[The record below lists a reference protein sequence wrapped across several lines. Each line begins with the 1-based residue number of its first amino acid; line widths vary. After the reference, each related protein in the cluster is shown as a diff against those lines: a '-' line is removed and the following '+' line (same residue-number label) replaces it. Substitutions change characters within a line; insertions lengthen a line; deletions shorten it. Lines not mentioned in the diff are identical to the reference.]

1 MRKRAA
7 RIADASSRSEKISFQ
22 GGPTAMSEQANEYGP
37 VATRMIF
44 DNDDVR
50 VWEMDLAPGGVCG
63 LHHHTMDYVL
73 FILSGANVGAQ
84 SPGGRKMMPFPVKA
98 RATYFVP
105 AGGVESAHNMGDT
118 RFFEALFEL
127 KRPAKPGREKL
138 GFVGCEAVAGKEPEP
153 GTITILDNARVRVS
167 ETTLAPGGQSGVR
180 RWSHDTA
187 VYVAE
192 GGLVKIVECAGDGS
206 EHSLEESHSA
216 GRVLWF
222 SRGTHCGVVNVGTE
236 RYRQIAVELK

>member
-1 MRKRAA
+1 MN
-7 RIADASSRSEKISFQ
+7 
-22 GGPTAMSEQANEYGP
+22 EQASEYGP

-50 VWEMDLAPGGVCG
+50 VWEMDLAPGAVCG

-84 SPGGRKMMPFPVKA
+84 SPGGRKMMPFPVNA

-105 AGGVESAHNMGDT
+105 AGGIESAHNMGDT

-127 KRPAKPGREKL
+127 KRPAKPGRERL

-192 GGLVKIVECAGDGS
+192 GGPVKIVASSDGAD
-206 EHSLEESHSA
+206 ENAQEESLLA
-216 GRVLWF
+216 GLVLWL
-222 SRGTHCGVVNVGTE
+222 SKGTHRGLVNLGTQ
-236 RYRQIAVELK
+236 RYRQVAVELK

>member
-1 MRKRAA
+1 
-7 RIADASSRSEKISFQ
+7 
-22 GGPTAMSEQANEYGP
+22 MSEQASEYGP

-44 DNDDVR
+44 DNDGVR
-50 VWEMDLAPGGVCG
+50 VWEMDLAPGAVCG

-84 SPGGRKMMPFPVKA
+84 APGKSKMMPFPVKA

-105 AGGVESAHNMGDT
+105 AGGIESAHNMGDT

-138 GFVGCEAVAGKEPEP
+138 GFVGCEAVAGKDPEP

-167 ETTLAPGGQSGVR
+167 ETTLAPGGQTGVR

-192 GGLVKIVECAGDGS
+192 GGPVKIVERTDGAD
-206 EHSLEESHSA
+206 ENAREESLSA
-216 GRVLWF
+216 GPVLWF
-222 SRGTHCGVVNVGTE
+222 AKGAHRGFVTSEGNAIARSR
-236 RYRQIAVELK
+236 LS

>member
-1 MRKRAA
+1 
-7 RIADASSRSEKISFQ
+7 
-22 GGPTAMSEQANEYGP
+22 MSEQASEYGP

-63 LHHHTMDYVL
+63 LHHHKMDYVL
-73 FILSGANVGAQ
+73 FILSSANVGAQ
-84 SPGGRKMMPFPVKA
+84 SPDGRKMMPFPVKA

-105 AGGVESAHNMGDT
+105 AGGKESAHNMGDT

-192 GGLVKIVECAGDGS
+192 GGPVKLVERADGNENERS
-206 EHSLEESHSA
+206 REESIPA

-222 SRGTHCGVVNVGTE
+222 AKGTHRGVVNVGTQ
-236 RYRQIAVELK
+236 RYREVVVELE

>member
-1 MRKRAA
+1 
-7 RIADASSRSEKISFQ
+7 
-22 GGPTAMSEQANEYGP
+22 MSEQASEYGP

-50 VWEMDLAPGGVCG
+50 VWEMDLAPGAVCG

-84 SPGGRKMMPFPVKA
+84 SPGKSKMMPFPVKA

-105 AGGVESAHNMGDT
+105 AGGIESAHNMGDT

-167 ETTLAPGGQSGVR
+167 ETTLPPGGQTDVR
-180 RWSHDTA
+180 RRSHDTA

-192 GGLVKIVECAGDGS
+192 GGLLKIVEHADDTD
-206 EHSLEESHSA
+206 ERTREESLSA
-216 GRVLWF
+216 GSVLWLTK
-222 SRGTHCGVVNVGTE
+222 GTHRGLVNVGTQ
-236 RYRQIAVELK
+236 RYRQIGVELK

>member
-1 MRKRAA
+1 M
-7 RIADASSRSEKISFQ
+7 SSN
-22 GGPTAMSEQANEYGP
+22 ANEYGP

-105 AGGVESAHNMGDT
+105 AGGIESAHNLGAT

-127 KRPAKPGREKL
+127 KRAAKPGREKL

-153 GTITILDNARVRVS
+153 GSITILDNARVRVS

-192 GGLVKIVECAGDGS
+192 GGPVKLVERGAEG
-206 EHSLEESHSA
+206 EERTRAEVFPA
-216 GRVLWF
+216 GRVLWLGKGTD
-222 SRGTHCGVVNVGTE
+222 RGVINTGGECF
-236 RYRQIAVELK
+236 RQINVELK

>member
-1 MRKRAA
+1 M
-7 RIADASSRSEKISFQ
+7 EHTQ
-22 GGPTAMSEQANEYGP
+22 EYGP

-50 VWEMDLAPGGVCG
+50 VWEMDLAPGAVCG

-84 SPGGRKMMPFPVKA
+84 SPAGRKMMPFPVKA

-105 AGGVESAHNMGDT
+105 AGGIESAHNMGDT

-138 GFVGCEAVAGKEPEP
+138 GFVGCEAVAGKTPEP

-167 ETTLAPGGQSGVR
+167 ETTLAPGDKSEVR

-192 GGLVKIVECAGDGS
+192 GGPVKVVEHAGDGN
-206 EHSLEESHSA
+206 EHSREESLSA
-216 GRVLWF
+216 GAVLWL
-222 SRGTHCGVVNVGTE
+222 RKGTHRGLVNAGTQ

>member
-1 MRKRAA
+1 
-7 RIADASSRSEKISFQ
+7 
-22 GGPTAMSEQANEYGP
+22 MSEHTEEYGP
-37 VATRMIF
+37 VATRMLF
-44 DNDDVR
+44 DNDAVR
-50 VWEMDLAPGGVCG
+50 VWEMDLAPGEVCG

-105 AGGVESAHNMGDT
+105 AGGKESAHNMGDT

-138 GFVGCEAVAGKEPEP
+138 GFVGCEAVAGKDPEP

-167 ETTLAPGGQSGVR
+167 ETTLAPGGESGVR

-192 GGLVKIVECAGDGS
+192 GGPVKLVERTDDGVERSREQSLAAG
-206 EHSLEESHSA
+206 A
-216 GRVLWF
+216 VLWF
-222 SRGTHCGVVNVGTE
+222 PKGTYRGLVNLGTQ
-236 RYRQIAVELK
+236 RHRQVAVELK

>member
-1 MRKRAA
+1 
-7 RIADASSRSEKISFQ
+7 
-22 GGPTAMSEQANEYGP
+22 MSEQANEYGP

-44 DNDDVR
+44 DNDEMR
-50 VWEMDLAPGGVCG
+50 VWEMALAPGAVCG
-63 LHHHTMDYVL
+63 LHRHTMDYVL

-84 SPGGRKMMPFPVKA
+84 SPGARKMMPFPVKA

-105 AGGVESAHNMGDT
+105 AGGIESAHNMGDT

-127 KRPAKPGREKL
+127 KRPAKPGRDKL

-153 GTITILDNARVRVS
+153 GTITILDNARVRVT
-167 ETTLAPGGQSGVR
+167 ETTLAPGGQTGVR

-192 GGLVKIVECAGDGS
+192 AGAVKIVERAGDS
-206 EHSLEESHSA
+206 DERSREESLPPGA
-216 GRVLWF
+216 VLWF
-222 SRGTHCGVVNVGTE
+222 AKGTHRGLVNIGTE
-236 RYRQIAVELK
+236 RYRQVAVEIK

>member
-1 MRKRAA
+1 
-7 RIADASSRSEKISFQ
+7 
-22 GGPTAMSEQANEYGP
+22 MSEQANEYGP

-50 VWEMDLAPGGVCG
+50 VWEMTSRPVRLRPASSYDG
-63 LHHHTMDYVL
+63 LRALHP
-73 FILSGANVGAQ
+73 VGRERRRAVARR
-84 SPGGRKMMPFPVKA
+84 RKMMPFPSR
-98 RATYFVP
+98 RAPRILFRRRI
-105 AGGVESAHNMGDT
+105 ESAHNMGDT

-138 GFVGCEAVAGKEPEP
+138 GFVGCEASRQGARARH
-153 GTITILDNARVRVS
+153 ITILDNARVRVS
-167 ETTLAPGGQSGVR
+167 EITLAPGGQSGVR

-192 GGLVKIVECAGDGS
+192 GGPVKIVGAAGDGDERS
-206 EHSLEESHSA
+206 REESFPA

-222 SRGTHCGVVNVGTE
+222 AKGTNCGVVNVGTQ
-236 RYRQIAVELK
+236 RYRQVAVELK

>member
-1 MRKRAA
+1 
-7 RIADASSRSEKISFQ
+7 
-22 GGPTAMSEQANEYGP
+22 MSEQASEYGP

-50 VWEMDLAPGGVCG
+50 VWEMDLAPGAVCG

-73 FILSGANVGAQ
+73 FILSSANVGAQ

-105 AGGVESAHNMGDT
+105 AGGIESAHNMGDT

-138 GFVGCEAVAGKEPEP
+138 GFVGCEAVAGKTPEP

-167 ETTLAPGGQSGVR
+167 ETTLAPGGHSEMR

-192 GGLVKIVECAGDGS
+192 GGPVKVVEHSGDGN
-206 EHSLEESHSA
+206 EHSREESLSA
-216 GRVLWF
+216 GAVLWL
-222 SRGTHCGVVNVGTE
+222 RKGTHRGLVNAGTQ

>member
-1 MRKRAA
+1 MN
-7 RIADASSRSEKISFQ
+7 
-22 GGPTAMSEQANEYGP
+22 EQTSGYGP

-50 VWEMDLAPGGVCG
+50 VWEMDLAPGAVCG

-105 AGGVESAHNMGDT
+105 SGGIQSAHNMGDT
-118 RFFEALFEL
+118 RFFEALFVI

-138 GFVGCEAVAGKEPEP
+138 GFVGCEAVAGKEP
-153 GTITILDNARVRVS
+153 GARHN
-167 ETTLAPGGQSGVR
+167 
-180 RWSHDTA
+180 HDSRQRA
-187 VYVAE
+187 RPRFRNHA
-192 GGLVKIVECAGDGS
+192 CAGR
-206 EHSLEESHSA
+206 A
-216 GRVLWF
+216 
-222 SRGTHCGVVNVGTE
+222 E
-236 RYRQIAVELK
+236 RRAPMVA

>member
-1 MRKRAA
+1 
-7 RIADASSRSEKISFQ
+7 
-22 GGPTAMSEQANEYGP
+22 MSEHTEEYGP
-37 VATRMIF
+37 VATRMLF
-44 DNDDVR
+44 DNDAVR
-50 VWEMDLAPGGVCG
+50 VWEMDLAPGEVCG

-105 AGGVESAHNMGDT
+105 AGGKESAHNMGDT

-127 KRPAKPGREKL
+127 KQPAKPGREKL
-138 GFVGCEAVAGKEPEP
+138 GFVGCEAVAGKEPDP

-167 ETTLAPGGQSGVR
+167 ETTLAPGGESAVR

-192 GGLVKIVECAGDGS
+192 GGKVKLVERTDDGVERSREQSLPAG
-206 EHSLEESHSA
+206 A
-216 GRVLWF
+216 VLWF
-222 SRGTHCGVVNVGTE
+222 PKGTLGGSSIWARNAID
-236 RYRQIAVELK
+236 RSQSS

>member
-1 MRKRAA
+1 
-7 RIADASSRSEKISFQ
+7 
-22 GGPTAMSEQANEYGP
+22 MSEQANEYGP

-44 DNDDVR
+44 DSDDVR

-105 AGGVESAHNMGDT
+105 AGGIESAHNMGGT

-167 ETTLAPGGQSGVR
+167 ETTLAPGGESGVH

-192 GGLVKIVECAGDGS
+192 GGAVNVLESSSDGAERAHKETFAAG
-206 EHSLEESHSA
+206 H
-216 GRVLWF
+216 VLWF
-222 SRGTHCGVVNVGTE
+222 GKGMNRGLVNVGTQ
-236 RYRQIAVELK
+236 RYRQVAVELK

>member
-1 MRKRAA
+1 
-7 RIADASSRSEKISFQ
+7 
-22 GGPTAMSEQANEYGP
+22 MSEQASEYGP

-50 VWEMDLAPGGVCG
+50 VWEMDLAPGAVCG

-73 FILSGANVGAQ
+73 FILSSANVGAQ
-84 SPGGRKMMPFPVKA
+84 SPTGRKMIPFPVRS

-105 AGGVESAHNMGDT
+105 AGGIESAHNMGDT

-138 GFVGCEAVAGKEPEP
+138 GFVGCEAVAGKTPEP

-167 ETTLAPGGQSGVR
+167 EITLAPGGETGVR
-180 RWSHDTA
+180 RWSHATA

-192 GGLVKIVECAGDGS
+192 GGPVKLIERVGEGN
-206 EHSLEESHSA
+206 ERPREESLSA
-216 GRVLWF
+216 GTVLWF
-222 SRGTHCGVVNVGTE
+222 AKGTHNGSLNVGTE

>member
-1 MRKRAA
+1 
-7 RIADASSRSEKISFQ
+7 
-22 GGPTAMSEQANEYGP
+22 MSANANTEYGP

-50 VWEMDLAPGGVCG
+50 VWEMDLAPGAVCG

-84 SPGGRKMMPFPVKA
+84 SPGGRKMMPFPVNA

-105 AGGVESAHNMGDT
+105 AGGIESAHNMGDT

-138 GFVGCEAVAGKEPEP
+138 GFVGCEAVAGKEPEA

-167 ETTLAPGGQSGVR
+167 ETTLAPGGQSEVR

-187 VYVAE
+187 IYVAE
-192 GGLVKIVECAGDGS
+192 GGPVKLVEVGAGNVE
-206 EHSLEESHSA
+206 HIREEAFST
-216 GRVLWF
+216 GQVLWF
-222 SRGTHCGVVNVGTE
+222 GRGSHRGIINTGGGRFRQVN
-236 RYRQIAVELK
+236 VELK

>member
-1 MRKRAA
+1 
-7 RIADASSRSEKISFQ
+7 
-22 GGPTAMSEQANEYGP
+22 MSAQTSEYGP

-73 FILSGANVGAQ
+73 FILSSANVGAQ
-84 SPGGRKMMPFPVKA
+84 SVGGRKMMPFPVKA

-105 AGGVESAHNMGDT
+105 AGGIESAHNMGDT

-138 GFVGCEAVAGKEPEP
+138 GFVGCEAVAGKAPES

-167 ETTLAPGGQSGVR
+167 ETTLAPNGQTGVR

-192 GGLVKIVECAGDGS
+192 GGPVRVVEHAGDDK
-206 EHSLEESHSA
+206 EHSREESLSA
-216 GRVLWF
+216 GSVLWW
-222 SRGTHCGVVNVGTE
+222 SKGTHRGFVNVGTQ

>member
-1 MRKRAA
+1 
-7 RIADASSRSEKISFQ
+7 
-22 GGPTAMSEQANEYGP
+22 MSEHAEEYGP

-50 VWEMDLAPGGVCG
+50 VWEMDLAPGAVCG

-73 FILSGANVGAQ
+73 FILSSANVGAH

-105 AGGVESAHNMGDT
+105 AGGIEAAHNMGDT

-138 GFVGCEAVAGKEPEP
+138 GFTGCEAVAGKEPEP
-153 GTITILDNARVRVS
+153 GTITILDNPRVRVS
-167 ETTLAPGGQSGVR
+167 ETTLAPGGHSGLR

-187 VYVAE
+187 VYIAE
-192 GGLVKIVECAGDGS
+192 GGPVKIVERVGDTTDGNNERS
-206 EHSLEESHSA
+206 REESLSA
-216 GRVLWF
+216 GAVLWF
-222 SRGTHCGVVNVGTE
+222 AKGSHRGFVNVGTQ

>member
-1 MRKRAA
+1 M
-7 RIADASSRSEKISFQ
+7 SEKAS
-22 GGPTAMSEQANEYGP
+22 EYGP

-50 VWEMDLAPGGVCG
+50 VWEMDLAPGAVCG

-105 AGGVESAHNMGDT
+105 AGGIESAHNMGDT

-167 ETTLAPGGQSGVR
+167 ETTLAPGGQSATR

-192 GGLVKIVECAGDGS
+192 GGPVKIVERVGEGEERS
-206 EHSLEESHSA
+206 REESISA
-216 GRVLWF
+216 GAVLWF
-222 SRGTHCGVVNVGTE
+222 ERGTHRGLVNIGTQ
-236 RYRQIAVELK
+236 RYRQVAVELK

>member
-1 MRKRAA
+1 M
-7 RIADASSRSEKISFQ
+7 EHTQ
-22 GGPTAMSEQANEYGP
+22 EYGP

-50 VWEMDLAPGGVCG
+50 VWEMDLAAGAICG

-84 SPGGRKMMPFPVKA
+84 APGGRKMTPFPVKA

-105 AGGVESAHNMGDT
+105 AGGIESAHNMGDT

-138 GFVGCEAVAGKEPEP
+138 GFVGCEAVAGKTPEP

-167 ETTLAPGGQSGVR
+167 ETTLAPGDKSEVR

-192 GGLVKIVECAGDGS
+192 GGPVKIVERVGDTDERS
-206 EHSLEESHSA
+206 REESHSA
-216 GRVLWF
+216 GAVLWLRKGTY
-222 SRGTHCGVVNVGTE
+222 RGLVNAGTQ

>member
-1 MRKRAA
+1 
-7 RIADASSRSEKISFQ
+7 
-22 GGPTAMSEQANEYGP
+22 MSENADEYGP

-44 DNDDVR
+44 DNDNVR
-50 VWEMDLAPGGVCG
+50 VWEMDLAPGAVCG

-105 AGGVESAHNMGDT
+105 AGGIESAHNMGDT

-127 KRPAKPGREKL
+127 KRPAKPGRDKL

-167 ETTLAPGGQSGVR
+167 ETTLAPGGQTGVR

-187 VYVAE
+187 MYVAE
-192 GGLVKIVECAGDGS
+192 GGPLKIVERADDGDERS
-206 EHSLEESHSA
+206 REQSLSA
-216 GRVLWF
+216 GSVLWCPK
-222 SRGTHCGVVNVGTE
+222 GTHRGIVNLGTE

>member
-1 MRKRAA
+1 MN
-7 RIADASSRSEKISFQ
+7 EQ
-22 GGPTAMSEQANEYGP
+22 GSEYGP

-50 VWEMDLAPGGVCG
+50 VWEMDLAPGAVCG

-105 AGGVESAHNMGDT
+105 AGGIESAHNMGDT

-138 GFVGCEAVAGKEPEP
+138 GFVGCEAVAGKMPEP

-167 ETTLAPGGQSGVR
+167 ETTLAPGGQNGLR

-192 GGLVKIVECAGDGS
+192 GGPVKIVERVGDTDERS
-206 EHSLEESHSA
+206 REESLSA
-216 GRVLWF
+216 GTVLWF
-222 SRGTHCGVVNVGTE
+222 AKGTHNGFLNVGTE
-236 RYRQIAVELK
+236 RYRQVAVELK

>member
-1 MRKRAA
+1 
-7 RIADASSRSEKISFQ
+7 
-22 GGPTAMSEQANEYGP
+22 MSAHTEEYGP
-37 VATRMIF
+37 VATRMLF

-50 VWEMDLAPGGVCG
+50 VWEMDLAPGAVCG

-73 FILSGANVGAQ
+73 FILSSANVGAQ

-105 AGGVESAHNMGDT
+105 AGGIESAHNLGDT

-153 GTITILDNARVRVS
+153 GTITILDNPRVRVS
-167 ETTLAPGGQSGVR
+167 ETTLAPGGQSGLR

-192 GGLVKIVECAGDGS
+192 GGPVKIVELGDTTDGNN
-206 EHSLEESHSA
+206 ERTREESLSA
-216 GRVLWF
+216 GAVLWF
-222 SRGTHCGVVNVGTE
+222 RKGSHRGFVNAGTQ

>member
-1 MRKRAA
+1 MN
-7 RIADASSRSEKISFQ
+7 
-22 GGPTAMSEQANEYGP
+22 EQASEYGP

-105 AGGVESAHNMGDT
+105 AGGIESAHNMGYT

-127 KRPAKPGREKL
+127 KRPAKPGRERL

-167 ETTLAPGGQSGVR
+167 ETTLAPGGQTDLR

-192 GGLVKIVECAGDGS
+192 GGLLKIVEHADDTD
-206 EHSLEESHSA
+206 ERTREESLSA
-216 GRVLWF
+216 GRVLWW
-222 SRGTHCGVVNVGTE
+222 SKGTHRGLVNVGTQ

>member
-1 MRKRAA
+1 MN
-7 RIADASSRSEKISFQ
+7 EH
-22 GGPTAMSEQANEYGP
+22 TEEYGP
-37 VATRMIF
+37 VATRVIF
-44 DNDDVR
+44 DNDAVR
-50 VWEMDLAPGGVCG
+50 VWEMDLVPGAVCG

-84 SPGGRKMMPFPVKA
+84 SPGGHKMVPFPVKA

-105 AGGVESAHNMGDT
+105 AGGKESAHNMGDT

-127 KRPAKPGREKL
+127 KRPPKPGREKL
-138 GFVGCEAVAGKEPEP
+138 GFVGCEAVAGKDPAP

-167 ETTLAPGGQSGVR
+167 ETTLAPGGDTGVR

-192 GGLVKIVECAGDGS
+192 GGPVKIVERAGDNDS
-206 EHSLEESHSA
+206 NERSREESIPA
-216 GRVLWF
+216 GSVLWF
-222 SRGTHCGVVNVGTE
+222 AKGTHRGFVNLGTQ
-236 RYRQIAVELK
+236 RYRQVAVELK

>member
-1 MRKRAA
+1 
-7 RIADASSRSEKISFQ
+7 
-22 GGPTAMSEQANEYGP
+22 MSEHAEEYGP

-44 DNDDVR
+44 DNDAVR
-50 VWEMDLAPGGVCG
+50 VWEMDLAPGEVCG

-105 AGGVESAHNMGDT
+105 AGGKESAHNMGDT

-138 GFVGCEAVAGKEPEP
+138 GFVGCEAVAGKEPDP

-167 ETTLAPGGQSGVR
+167 ETTLAPGGQSEVR

-187 VYVAE
+187 VYVAD
-192 GGLVKIVECAGDGS
+192 GGPVKMVERSDDGTERS
-206 EHSLEESHSA
+206 REEALTA

-222 SRGTHCGVVNVGTE
+222 PKGSQRGLINLGMQRH
-236 RYRQIAVELK
+236 RQIAVELK

>member
-1 MRKRAA
+1 
-7 RIADASSRSEKISFQ
+7 
-22 GGPTAMSEQANEYGP
+22 MSEHTEEYGP
-37 VATRMIF
+37 VATRMLF
-44 DNDDVR
+44 DNDAVR
-50 VWEMDLAPGGVCG
+50 VWEMDLAPGEVCG

-105 AGGVESAHNMGDT
+105 AGGKESAHNMGDT

-127 KRPAKPGREKL
+127 KQPAKPGREKL

-167 ETTLAPGGQSGVR
+167 ETTLAPGGESGVR

-192 GGLVKIVECAGDGS
+192 GGKVKLVERTDDGVERSREQLLAAG
-206 EHSLEESHSA
+206 A
-216 GRVLWF
+216 VLWF
-222 SRGTHCGVVNVGTE
+222 PKGTHRGLVNVGTQ
-236 RYRQIAVELK
+236 RHRQVAVELK